1 VSALVVILLTPFL
14 WHQEFARFMT
24 APLAAYFNSQHYS
37 IFPLFPW
44 MAYLLLGAA
53 VASRYLE
60 KTDAGREREFIRR
73 TVWIGAGLV
82 ILAHVVSFFPLRQE
96 YLLISWR
103 ASPLFFAVR
112 FGCVLLLLTACW
124 YFNAKRPI
132 ERSFVLD
139 ASRESLF
146 VYAAHLVVIYSLSW
160 RKMTLAKTYG
170 ESLGVMECLLA
181 SLALMALMVLGA
193 KLWGGLKQRSATA
206 SRVVFYAFVGVL
218 AVLFFVRK

>member
-1 VSALVVILLTPFL
+1 MGLISL
-14 WHQEFARFMT
+14 
-24 APLAAYFNSQHYS
+24 
-37 IFPLFPW
+37 
-44 MAYLLLGAA
+44 AYL
-53 VASRYLE
+53 
-60 KTDAGREREFIRR
+60 
-73 TVWIGAGLV
+73 
-82 ILAHVVSFFPLRQE
+82 VSFLPLQQD
-96 YLLISWR
+96 YFSSGYR

-124 YFNAKRPI
+124 YFTAKRPI

-170 ESLGVMECLLA
+170 KSFDVVGCLLA

-206 SRVVFYAFVGVL
+206 SRWVFYAFVAAL
-218 AVLFFVRK
+218 AILFFVRES